1 MTGRLI
7 RADREPTFTEQAR
20 RKQIIGCA
28 IEILAERG
36 YSGASLAAI
45 AERAGVSKGVISY
58 HFAGKAEL
66 LEQVARAVYAA
77 GAQYMQPRIQ
87 AEQTAAAMLAA
98 YLRANLEFI
107 RDHPQHMRAIAEI
120 ILNVRSGDGVL
131 RLAGGREGIETVL
144 DSVQSILRKGQQDGE
159 LGRRVRHP
167 DDGVGGACRHRQRQP
182 AARARRGSGL
192 RRRDPR
198 TDRTLRP
205 GHQGWRHLTA
215 QASSRVSVTR
225 RRRSRW
231 P

>member
-7 RADREPTFTEQAR
+7 RAGREPTFTEEAR

-66 LEQVARAVYAA
+66 LEQVVRAVYAA

-107 RDHPQHMRAIAEI
+107 RDHPQHMRAMAEI

-159 LGRRVRHP
+159 FGEFDTRTMAWAVRAAIDSVSQQRALDP
-167 DDGVGGACRHRQRQP
+167 DLDFDVAIQELAGLFDRATRAGG
-182 AARARRGSGL
+182 
-192 RRRDPR
+192 
-198 TDRTLRP
+198 T
-205 GHQGWRHLTA
+205 
-215 QASSRVSVTR
+215 
-225 RRRSRW
+225 
-231 P
+231 

>member
-1 MTGRLI
+1 MGDHPDFRREPLTGRLI

-159 LGRRVRHP
+159 FGEFDTRTMAWVVRAAI
-167 DDGVGGACRHRQRQP
+167 DSVSQQRALDADLDFDVAIRELTGLFDRATRAGG
-182 AARARRGSGL
+182 
-192 RRRDPR
+192 
-198 TDRTLRP
+198 T
-205 GHQGWRHLTA
+205 
-215 QASSRVSVTR
+215 
-225 RRRSRW
+225 
-231 P
+231 

>member
-7 RADREPTFTEQAR
+7 RADREPTFTEEAR

-66 LEQVARAVYAA
+66 LEQVVRAVYAA

-159 LGRRVRHP
+159 FGEFDTRTMAWAVRAAIDNVSQQRALDP
-167 DDGVGGACRHRQRQP
+167 DLDFDVAIRELAGLFDRATRAGG
-182 AARARRGSGL
+182 
-192 RRRDPR
+192 
-198 TDRTLRP
+198 T
-205 GHQGWRHLTA
+205 
-215 QASSRVSVTR
+215 
-225 RRRSRW
+225 
-231 P
+231 